1 LKRRV
6 APLSATRQSPF
17 PSAANGRVGQTMDET
32 VAIESRSDFALWAI
46 ERAKEIVAQEG
57 TALAL
62 AARDMDEEALRE
74 AGQKLGGAISEALLE
89 VFDGL
94 LGQDEG

>member
-1 LKRRV
+1 
-6 APLSATRQSPF
+6 
-17 PSAANGRVGQTMDET
+17 MEET
-32 VAIESRSDFALWAI
+32 VAIENRSDFALWAI

-62 AARDMDEEALRE
+62 AARDMDEEKLRD
-74 AGQKLGGAISEALLE
+74 AGQKLGAAISDAMLE

-94 LGQDEG
+94 LGQE

>member
-1 LKRRV
+1 
-6 APLSATRQSPF
+6 
-17 PSAANGRVGQTMDET
+17 MEET
-32 VAIESRSDFALWAI
+32 VAIENRSDFALWAI

-62 AARDMDEEALRE
+62 AARDMDEEKLRD
-74 AGQKLGGAISEALLE
+74 AGQKLGAAISDAMLE

-94 LGQDEG
+94 LAE